1 MRYPK
6 SSWLISLVI
15 GLVLILGDAAGAAS
29 LRDEMI
35 AKAKQEGQVVVG
47 GSNADIMRNN
57 AKEFRAKYPFLTIKA
72 LTANT
77 ATTVNRVTVE
87 ARARTRNISVDV
99 IELSNDGLELL
110 AKEQILTKRE
120 FPHLAD
126 FPAGSQPTH
135 GLYVNSLISPR
146 PQGVYNTELVKPHEV
161 PKSWDEMTDPKW
173 TGRTMISSSSEE
185 FPAQIAWLWR
195 ANDKLNWERSFDF
208 FRKLAQQQPMIAR
221 GYRGGMTRLA
231 AGEVAIFWFAPTGP
245 ASSVWKKGGP
255 IGFIAFPKYTG
266 EFRSLAIPKHARHP
280 AAAWLFIDYLTSPKG
295 QFWYTEEV
303 GAKLVLNKKA
313 KGGKLQRWLNQRG
326 VVLDDLVPLDVER
339 LFKREIQ
346 KKSQEFYFKLL
357 GIR

>member
-6 SSWLISLVI
+6 FGWLVSLVI
-15 GLVLILGDAAGAAS
+15 GLVLILSDAAGAAS

-47 GSNADIMRNN
+47 GSNADLMRNN
-57 AKEFRAKYPFLTIKA
+57 AKEFRAKYPFLTFKA
-72 LTANT
+72 LPANT

-87 ARARTRNISVDV
+87 ARTRTRNVSVDV

-110 AKEQILTKRE
+110 AKEQILAKQE

-135 GLYVNSLISPR
+135 GLYVNALISPR
-146 PQGVYNTELVKPHEV
+146 PQGVYNTDLVKPHEV

-173 TGRTMISSSSEE
+173 TGRTMMSSSSEE
-185 FPAQIAWLWR
+185 FPAQLAWLWR
-195 ANDKLNWERSFDF
+195 TNDKLNWERSFDF
-208 FRKLAQQQPMIAR
+208 FRQLSQQKPMMAR

-231 AGEVAIFWFAPTGP
+231 AGEVAIFWFSPTGP
-245 ASSVWKKGGP
+245 ASSVAKKGGP

-280 AAAWLFIDYLTSPKG
+280 AAAWLFIDYLTSPEG

-339 LFKREIQ
+339 LFRREIQ
-346 KKSQEFYFKLL
+346 QKSQQFYFKLM